1 MSGQLVL
8 KKKVRGA
15 HRGAATKLIRKVNE
29 ILDLEEHSE
38 DEKLAIRQHRDSAKE
53 KAETV
58 RALDD
63 EVIELSAEKEDSE
76 ELEAIITEGD
86 EMRARL
92 HEVIH
97 GMEGLMALWDQAASP
112 AISPASLPSSP
123 ARSSTS
129 TEARVRARLPEVEV
143 PKFGGKIQ
151 EWPEFWDSFES
162 AIDSN
167 GALADVDKFAYL
179 KGLLVDEAKH
189 TIAGFAMTAAN
200 YGAAIGILRKRYGK
214 TEAIQRSHINDLLN
228 LSPVFNDGDLTRL
241 RRFYDVAETH
251 FRGLEALNVN
261 ETSYSGIV
269 VPALLQKLLNSFR
282 LTTTRGYQNFM
293 SWSMERLLAEIR
305 AEVELREEH
314 KPISSEA
321 SNKKPQD
328 GMQRQTSGSAL
339 FVEANGQGERKKILV
354 KYARCFRCLRK
365 NHRSYECK
373 SKDSNCKGCAGAHHL
388 SICENQASG
397 QTETPQQERGE
408 SEQAGEAS
416 SNHVTSGFAESFHV
430 GSGTRIALQTAQGIV
445 SWEGGVSAR
454 TRFLFDAGSH
464 RSFITAS
471 AARKAKL
478 PVVRREWLC
487 INAFGQR
494 YQKGT
499 LREVVELNVSP
510 VNGGAS
516 INVQAFVVP

>member
-1 MSGQLVL
+1 MSGKLVL

-38 DEKLAIRQHRDSAKE
+38 DEKLAIRQLRDSAKE
-53 KAETV
+53 KAETL
-58 RALDD
+58 RALGG
-63 EVIELSAEKEDSE
+63 EVIELSAGKEDSE

-97 GMEGLMALWDQAASP
+97 RMEGLMALWDQPASP

-129 TEARVRARLPEVEV
+129 TKARVRARLPKLEV

-167 GALADVDKFAYL
+167 EALADVDKFAYL
-179 KGLLVDEAKH
+179 KRLLLDEAKQ

-200 YGAAIGILRKRYGK
+200 YGAAIEILRKRYGK

-241 RRFYDVAETH
+241 RRFYDVAKTH

-269 VPALLQKLLNSFR
+269 VPALLQKLPNSFR
-282 LTTTRGYQNFM
+282 LTITRRYQNFM
-293 SWSMERLLAEIR
+293 S
-305 AEVELREEH
+305 
-314 KPISSEA
+314 
-321 SNKKPQD
+321 
-328 GMQRQTSGSAL
+328 
-339 FVEANGQGERKKILV
+339 
-354 KYARCFRCLRK
+354 
-365 NHRSYECK
+365 
-373 SKDSNCKGCAGAHHL
+373 
-388 SICENQASG
+388 
-397 QTETPQQERGE
+397 
-408 SEQAGEAS
+408 
-416 SNHVTSGFAESFHV
+416 
-430 GSGTRIALQTAQGIV
+430 
-445 SWEGGVSAR
+445 
-454 TRFLFDAGSH
+454 
-464 RSFITAS
+464 
-471 AARKAKL
+471 
-478 PVVRREWLC
+478 
-487 INAFGQR
+487 
-494 YQKGT
+494 
-499 LREVVELNVSP
+499 
-510 VNGGAS
+510 
-516 INVQAFVVP
+516 